1 MQDGMNGTR
10 RFRMRQKL
18 VSIGDDYWIE
28 DEDGR
33 KVYKIDGKAMR
44 IRDTLVLEDA
54 DGHTVL
60 KIQQKMARLH
70 KTMTIEDSGGRTVAT
85 VKKAHLTPL
94 RDRWVVHMKHGP
106 EMDVTGNIIDHE
118 YTIAQGDREVAV
130 VTKTLVADAGHVH
143 GRRRGRRGSGAG
155 GGGGRGGR
163 PHGPRQVGRRSSRRN
178 DPAVMRCRE
187 AEGPYESH
195 GGCL

>member
-1 MQDGMNGTR
+1 MQDGTNGTR

-33 KVYKIDGKAMR
+33 EVYKIDGKAMR

-54 DGHTVL
+54 DGHAVL
-60 KIQQKMARLH
+60 KIQQKIARLR

-94 RDRWVVHMKHGP
+94 RDRWVVHMEHGP

-118 YTIAQGDREVAV
+118 YTIARGGREVAV
-130 VTKTLVADAGHVH
+130 VTKRWLRMRDTYTVDV
-143 GRRRGRRGSGAG
+143 AG
-155 GGGGRGGR
+155 GE
-163 PHGPRQVGRRSSRRN
+163 
-178 DPAVMRCRE
+178 DPALVLAVVAVVDHM
-187 AEGPYESH
+187 AH
-195 GGCL
+195 DK